1 VLVRLDAQWHPVAI
15 AKHGTLLTLIAPVV
29 QWKPGNAWEADDK
42 LCNAHIMIVV
52 NRVLLLSAWHV
63 QPSFK
68 LKVPFPAVFS
78 CTHVQQIMKVL
89 YIIIMRYNKYHG
101 VHSKLPW

>member
-1 VLVRLDAQWHPVAI
+1 MLVWLEAQWHSVAI

-29 QWKPGNAWEADDK
+29 QWGAGNAWEGDDK
-42 LCNAHIMIVV
+42 LCNAHMMVVV

-68 LKVPFPAVFS
+68 LKVQFLPVF
-78 CTHVQQIMKVL
+78 
-89 YIIIMRYNKYHG
+89 
-101 VHSKLPW
+101 

>member
-1 VLVRLDAQWHPVAI
+1 MLVWLDAQWHPVAI

-29 QWKPGNAWEADDK
+29 QWGPGNAWEADDK
-42 LCNAHIMIVV
+42 LCNAHIMVVV

-68 LKVPFPAVFS
+68 LKVQFPPVF
-78 CTHVQQIMKVL
+78 
-89 YIIIMRYNKYHG
+89 
-101 VHSKLPW
+101 